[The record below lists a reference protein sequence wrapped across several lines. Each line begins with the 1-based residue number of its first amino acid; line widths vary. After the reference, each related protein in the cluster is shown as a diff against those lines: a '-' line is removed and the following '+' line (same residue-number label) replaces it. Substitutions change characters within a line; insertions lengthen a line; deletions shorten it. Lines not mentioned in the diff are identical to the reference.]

1 MDYVHHTPEEIV
13 RMTDKLGLSCPSEL
27 FASIPDELRI
37 RKMDLPP
44 PLTEMEIGRRMRE
57 IDAELLRV
65 GPEQSFIGGGAYE
78 HFIPA
83 VVDEVAARNEFYTSY
98 TPYQPEISQG
108 TLQAIFEFQTM
119 ICELTGME
127 VANASMYDGASAL
140 AEAALMAFRV
150 NKNGRRV
157 LVPRSLHPFHRT
169 TLETYLYGID
179 VEIAELPWSTDGTL
193 SPEALEAELTD
204 DTAAVIV
211 QNPNALGCL
220 EPTVRIGEV
229 LQDHPALYIAAV
241 NPISLGL
248 IRPPGEY
255 GADIA
260 VGEGQPLGLPLAF
273 GGPYLGF
280 FASRTTYIRA
290 MPGRIA
296 GETVDGQGR
305 RGYVLTLQTR
315 EQHIRRERATSNIC
329 SNQALCALR
338 ATVYLAALGPGGL
351 REVAELNWAR
361 SHRAADRLSELPGVE
376 TIFGGPFFNE
386 FVLRTPVPARDL
398 IARLRPRGI
407 AVGLDLGRFYPELK
421 NALLVCVTE
430 TKTDDAI
437 DRLADAWREVL

>member
-1 MDYVHHTPEEIV
+1 
-13 RMTDKLGLSCPSEL
+13 
-27 FASIPDELRI
+27 
-37 RKMDLPP
+37 
-44 PLTEMEIGRRMRE
+44 MEIRRRMRE
-57 IDAELLRV
+57 IDEELLRS
-65 GPEQSFIGGGAYE
+65 GPERSFVGGGAYE

-108 TLQAIFEFQTM
+108 TLQTIFEFQTM

-127 VANASMYDGASAL
+127 VANASMYDGASAV

-150 NKNGRRV
+150 NRKGRRV

-179 VEIAELPWSTDGTL
+179 VEIVEIPWTPEGTL
-193 SPEALEAELTD
+193 SPDALNAELTD

-211 QNPNALGCL
+211 QSPNFLGCL
-220 EPTVRIGEV
+220 EPTDRIGEI
-229 LQDHPALYIAAV
+229 LRDHPALYIASV
-241 NPISLGL
+241 NPISLGM

-255 GADIA
+255 RADIA
-260 VGEGQPLGLPLAF
+260 VGEGQPLGLPLSF

-280 FASRTTYIRA
+280 FASRTTYIRG
-290 MPGRIA
+290 MPGRIV
-296 GETVDGQGR
+296 GETVDGRER

-338 ATVYLAALGPGGL
+338 ATVYLAALGPQGL

-361 SHRAADRLSELPGVE
+361 SHRAAAALSEVPGVE
-376 TIFGGPFFNE
+376 LAFGGPFFNE
-386 FVLRTPVPARDL
+386 FVLRVPIPARDA
-398 IARLRPRGI
+398 IDRLRPRGI
-407 AVGLDLGRFYPELK
+407 AAGLDLGRFYPDLE

-430 TKTDDAI
+430 TKTDEEI

>member
-1 MDYVHHTPEEIV
+1 MDYVHHTPGEV
-13 RMTDKLGLSCPSEL
+13 ARMTNTLAISSPSEL
-27 FASIPDELRI
+27 FDAIPDELRV
-37 RKMDLPP
+37 KTLDLPP
-44 PLTEMEIGRRMRE
+44 PVTEMEIRRRMRE
-57 IDAELLRV
+57 IDEELLRS
-65 GPEQSFIGGGAYE
+65 GPERSFVGGGAYE

-108 TLQAIFEFQTM
+108 TLQTIFEFQTM

-127 VANASMYDGASAL
+127 VANASMYDGASAV

-150 NKNGRRV
+150 NRKGRRV

-179 VEIAELPWSTDGTL
+179 VEIVEIPWTPEGTL
-193 SPEALEAELTD
+193 SPDALNAELTD

-211 QNPNALGCL
+211 QSPNFLGCL
-220 EPTVRIGEV
+220 EPTDRIGEI
-229 LQDHPALYIAAV
+229 LRDHPALYIASV
-241 NPISLGL
+241 NPISLGM

-255 GADIA
+255 RADIA
-260 VGEGQPLGLPLAF
+260 VGEGQPLGLPLSF

-280 FASRTTYIRA
+280 FASRTTYIRG
-290 MPGRIA
+290 MPGRIV
-296 GETVDGQGR
+296 GETVDGRER

-338 ATVYLAALGPGGL
+338 ATVYLAALGPQGL

-361 SHRAADRLSELPGVE
+361 SHRAAAALSEVPGVE
-376 TIFGGPFFNE
+376 LAFGGPFFNE
-386 FVLRTPVPARDL
+386 FVLRVPIPARDA
-398 IARLRPRGI
+398 IDRLRPRGI
-407 AVGLDLGRFYPELK
+407 AAGLDLGRFYPDLE

-430 TKTDDAI
+430 TKTDEEI